1 MRTKNYATSPSSHP
15 TLVHKT
21 SQSELTSILNNI
33 KNHKV
38 KYSQHIEEK
47 PISPLFPCKYL
58 GDFEMQA
65 IRAYR
70 QEERRIYR
78 EKCQKAFR
86 FKAHSSLCGGM
97 FSLAQ
102 QLANRSG
109 ENILAIIDNPANTS
123 IVRKKLFQPQ
133 TGLLTYI
140 SALGYALFG

>member
-1 MRTKNYATSPSSHP
+1 MRTKNYAISPSSHP
-15 TLVHKT
+15 TLAHKT
-21 SQSELTSILNNI
+21 SQSGLASILNDI
-33 KNHKV
+33 KNHKI
-38 KYSQHIEEK
+38 KHPQHIENK
-47 PISPLFPCKYL
+47 SISPLFSSKYL
-58 GDFEMQA
+58 GDFEIQA

-78 EKCQKAFR
+78 EKCQKAFK
-86 FKAHSSLCGGM
+86 FKAHNSLCGGM

-109 ENILAIIDNPANTS
+109 ENILAIIDNPANMS
-123 IVRKKLFQPQ
+123 IARKKLFQPQ